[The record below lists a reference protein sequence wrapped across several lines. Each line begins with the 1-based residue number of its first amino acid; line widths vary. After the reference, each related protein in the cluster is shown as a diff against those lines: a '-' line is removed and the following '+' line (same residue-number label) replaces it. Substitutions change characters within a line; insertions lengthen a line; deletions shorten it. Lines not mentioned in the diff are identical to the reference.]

1 MFLLLFLLLVL
12 RGFGFFSPVYFV
24 NNSKQRADVIIR
36 FAVFLHN
43 RKSFP
48 ELISPIMKSSGE
60 LPPQTESE
68 GGSIDREED
77 IIKHATEYYKNLFGP
92 SESPL
97 FSLEPDCWAPSE
109 KITEVENSQLIKPF
123 SEDEIKKV
131 IKSMK
136 KHSTRA

>member
-1 MFLLLFLLLVL
+1 LVAERGQQYQLF
-12 RGFGFFSPVYFV
+12 SQK
-24 NNSKQRADVIIR
+24 SKWKK
-36 FAVFLHN
+36 
-43 RKSFP
+43 RKNTIFH
-48 ELISPIMKSSGE
+48 LKN
-60 LPPQTESE
+60 E

-92 SESPL
+92 SEGPL
-97 FSLEPDCWAPSE
+97 FSLEPDCWAPNE

-136 KHSTRA
+136 KTQHQGLITCQ